1 MNAEEILTQIRN
13 LAQSE
18 PNIDVLWLYG
28 SRAKGTGPHS
38 SNFDLAVAFHSFPE
52 DGWGLRLQP
61 ELLAQSW
68 SDQLNLFDGIIR
80 IVDINHIPIQL
91 ALSIIQTSKVLTVKD
106 TIRLIREE
114 HQITSIW
121 EVDHLYHRSHYG

>member
-1 MNAEEILTQIRN
+1 MTQIRN

-28 SRAKGTGPHS
+28 SRAKGTEPHNS
-38 SNFDLAVAFHSFPE
+38 DFDLAVAFHSFPAG
-52 DGWGLRLQP
+52 GWDLRLQP

-68 SDQLNLFDGIIR
+68 SDQLNLFDGIIS
-80 IVDINHIPIQL
+80 IADINHIPIQL

-114 HQITSIW
+114 HQTTSIW
-121 EVDHLYHRSHYG
+121 EVDHLYHRRHYG